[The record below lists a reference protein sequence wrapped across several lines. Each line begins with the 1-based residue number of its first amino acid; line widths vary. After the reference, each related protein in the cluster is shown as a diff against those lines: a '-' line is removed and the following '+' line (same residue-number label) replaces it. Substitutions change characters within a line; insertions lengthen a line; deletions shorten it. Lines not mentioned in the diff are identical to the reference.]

1 MMLFLFKY
9 IYILNYLLLQSKYIR
24 LINMK
29 TQKVEN
35 QLAEI
40 YAQISKTELYQGFK
54 ARPVAITGLSGL
66 VAALLQP
73 YWVEPQ
79 QIVMFVNFW
88 VFIAIVNLT
97 FIGSIL
103 GYRYLYLE
111 SDWERTKTR
120 NMLMQ
125 FGPCLFAGALVTS
138 VSNFNPDLIAYLP
151 GLWSLILALG
161 ILAARPYLSNHLFW
175 NVMYYLV
182 AAMVLFWLAQN
193 ELSLQP
199 WGMGLTFG
207 LGQLLC
213 AAIIYWDVERY
224 ETE

>member
-1 MMLFLFKY
+1 
-9 IYILNYLLLQSKYIR
+9 
-24 LINMK
+24 MK
-29 TQKVEN
+29 TQKAEN

-54 ARPVAITGLSGL
+54 ARPAAITGLSGL
-66 VAALLQP
+66 VAALVQP

-79 QIVMFVNFW
+79 QIGAFVDFW
-88 VFIAIVNLT
+88 VFIAIVNVM

-111 SDWERTKTR
+111 NDWERAKTR

-138 VSNFNPDLIAYLP
+138 ASDFNYNLVAYLP

-175 NVMYYLV
+175 NGMYYLA
-182 AAMVLFWLAQN
+182 AAMVLFWLAPN
-193 ELSLQP
+193 GLSLQP

-207 LGQLLC
+207 IGQLLG